1 VLQTIFD
8 VDSHG
13 QDSLEHLSH
22 HVGLS
27 RHYWSR
33 LPQAQSILWSHYQ
46 KTTAEPAKKG
56 AKEGEECMIIRIEGK
71 SRSVFTVNGAGP

>member
-1 VLQTIFD
+1 MIQTIFD

-13 QDSLEHLSH
+13 QDSLEYLSH

-33 LPQAQSILWSHYQ
+33 LPEAKSILWSHCQ
-46 KTTAEPAKKG
+46 KTTAESAKKG
-56 AKEGEECMIIRIEGK
+56 AEEGEECMIIRIEGK
-71 SRSVFTVNGAGP
+71 SRSVFILIGGE